1 MMNVHNRE
9 LRARAA
15 ELAAEYRGPA
25 RRLVLLY
32 CIVLAALTLGSSG
45 LNLVLDTRIDTTGGL
60 DGIGMRSILETIQQ
74 ILSYINQF
82 FGPFWSAGFLTAM
95 IAMVRGR
102 EPQVRDLTNGFRRT
116 FRVLFHVAFEATAAF
131 MLLVTAVNLALTI
144 FKLLPMGADFYEN
157 VAPILADPAFLT
169 PEGLLNE
176 ALISYPALVRSLM
189 PPMVLTAVIYLPIFA
204 MMAYGFR
211 LSLYLILT
219 TPIGAVAAHFV
230 SLRLMQGH
238 KWQLCRLDL
247 SWWWYYLLKEIISV
261 VGYLGVLLG
270 LLGIPLPLDA
280 TAMFFVSMAVRC
292 VLITLLSLW
301 KKCEVDASYVL
312 FYENVMPPEPEA
324 AEV

>member
-1 MMNVHNRE
+1 MNVHNRE

-102 EPQVRDLTNGFRRT
+102 EPQVRDLTNGFRRA

-131 MLLVTAVNLALTI
+131 MLLVAVVNLSS
-144 FKLLPMGADFYEN
+144 LLFLLSPMGAEFNELM
-157 VAPILADPAFLT
+157 APLLTDPNLITA
-169 PEGLLNE
+169 EGLLNE
-176 ALISYPALVRSLM
+176 ALISYQELSRLLL
-189 PPMVLTAVIYLPIFA
+189 PMLVLTAAIYLPLYTL
-204 MMAYGFR
+204 MAYSFR
-211 LSLYLILT
+211 LSLYLVMDLK
-219 TPIGAVAAHFV
+219 IGAIPAHFL
-230 SLRLMQGH
+230 SIRLMRGH
-238 KWQLCRLDL
+238 KWQLCKLDL
-247 SWWWYYLLKEIISV
+247 SWWWYYLLGAACWV
-261 VGYLGVLLG
+261 VGYLDLLLG
-270 LLGIPLPLDA
+270 LLGIPLPMNA
-280 TAMFFVSMAVRC
+280 TMMFFVTLAAYC
-292 VLITLLSLW
+292 VLFTLLSLW

-324 AEV
+324 AAE

>member
-1 MMNVHNRE
+1 MNVHNRE

-102 EPQVRDLTNGFRRT
+102 EPQVRDLTNGFRRA

-157 VAPILADPAFLT
+157 VAPILADPAILT

-189 PPMVLTAVIYLPIFA
+189 PPMVLTAVIYLPLYTL
-204 MMAYGFR
+204 MAYSFR
-211 LSLYLILT
+211 LSLYLVMDRN
-219 TPIGAVAAHFV
+219 IGAIPAHFL
-230 SLRLMQGH
+230 SIRLMRGH

-247 SWWWYYLLKEIISV
+247 SWWWYYLLGAACWV
-261 VGYLGVLLG
+261 VGYLDLLLG
-270 LLGIPLPLDA
+270 LLGIPLPMNA
-280 TAMFFVSMAVRC
+280 TMMFFVTLAAYC
-292 VLITLLSLW
+292 VLFTLLSLW

-312 FYENVMPPEPEA
+312 FYENIMPPEPEA
-324 AEV
+324 AEA

>member
-1 MMNVHNRE
+1 MNVHNRE

-15 ELAAEYRGPA
+15 ALAAEYRGSA

-32 CIVLAALTLGSSG
+32 CGVLAVLTLGSSG

-102 EPQVRDLTNGFRRT
+102 EPQVRDLTNGFRRA

-131 MLLVTAVNLALTI
+131 MLLVAVVNLSS
-144 FKLLPMGADFYEN
+144 LLFLLSPMGAEFNEIM
-157 VAPILADPAFLT
+157 APLLTDPNLLT
-169 PEGLLNE
+169 AEGLLNE
-176 ALISYPALVRSLM
+176 ALISYQELSRLLL
-189 PPMVLTAVIYLPIFA
+189 PMLVLTAAIYLPLYTL
-204 MMAYGFR
+204 MAYSFR
-211 LSLYLILT
+211 LSLYLVMDRN
-219 TPIGAVAAHFV
+219 IGAIPAHFL
-230 SLRLMQGH
+230 SIRLMRGH
-238 KWQLCRLDL
+238 KWQLCKLDL
-247 SWWWYYLLKEIISV
+247 SWWWYYLLGAACWV
-261 VGYLGVLLG
+261 VGYLDLLLG
-270 LLGIPLPLDA
+270 MLGIPLPMNA
-280 TAMFFVSMAVRC
+280 TVMFFVTLAAYC
-292 VLITLLSLW
+292 VLFTLLSMW

-324 AEV
+324 AEE

>member
-1 MMNVHNRE
+1 MNVHNRE

-15 ELAAEYRGPA
+15 ELAAEYREPA

-102 EPQVRDLTNGFRRT
+102 EPQVRDLTNGFRRA

-131 MLLVTAVNLALTI
+131 MLLVAVVNLSS
-144 FKLLPMGADFYEN
+144 LLFLLSPMGARFNELM
-157 VAPILADPAFLT
+157 APLLSDPNLITA
-169 PEGLLNE
+169 EGLLNE
-176 ALISYPALVRSLM
+176 SLISYQELSRLLL
-189 PPMVLTAVIYLPIFA
+189 PMLVLTAAIYLPLYTL
-204 MMAYGFR
+204 MAYSFR
-211 LSLYLILT
+211 LSLYLVMDRN
-219 TPIGAVAAHFV
+219 IGAIPAHFL
-230 SLRLMQGH
+230 SIRLMRGH
-238 KWQLCRLDL
+238 KWQLCKLDL
-247 SWWWYYLLKEIISV
+247 SWWWYYLLGAACWV
-261 VGYLGVLLG
+261 VGYLDLLLG
-270 LLGIPLPLDA
+270 LLGIPLRMNA
-280 TAMFFVSMAVRC
+280 TVMFFVTLAAYC
-292 VLITLLSLW
+292 VLFTLLSLW

-324 AEV
+324 AEE

>member
-1 MMNVHNRE
+1 MNLHNRE

-15 ELAAEYRGPA
+15 ELAAEYREPA

-45 LNLVLDTRIDTTGGL
+45 LNLMLDTRIDTTGGL

-102 EPQVRDLTNGFRRT
+102 EPQVRDLTNGFRRA

-131 MLLVTAVNLALTI
+131 MLLVAVVNLSS
-144 FKLLPMGADFYEN
+144 LLFLLSPMGAEFNELM
-157 VAPILADPAFLT
+157 APLLTDPNLLT
-169 PEGLLNE
+169 AEGLLNE
-176 ALISYPALVRSLM
+176 ALISYQELSRLLL
-189 PPMVLTAVIYLPIFA
+189 PMLVLTAAIYLPLYTL
-204 MMAYGFR
+204 MAYSFR
-211 LSLYLILT
+211 LSLYLVMDRN
-219 TPIGAVAAHFV
+219 IGAIPAHFL
-230 SLRLMQGH
+230 SIRLMRGH
-238 KWQLCRLDL
+238 KWQLCKLDL
-247 SWWWYYLLKEIISV
+247 SWWWYYLLGAACWV
-261 VGYLGVLLG
+261 VGYLDLLLG
-270 LLGIPLPLDA
+270 ILGIPLPMNA
-280 TAMFFVSMAVRC
+280 TVMFFVTLAAYC
-292 VLITLLSLW
+292 VLFTLLSLW

-324 AEV
+324 AEA

>member
-1 MMNVHNRE
+1 MNVHNRE

-15 ELAAEYRGPA
+15 ALAAEYRGPA

-102 EPQVRDLTNGFRRT
+102 EPQVRDLTNGFRRA

-131 MLLVTAVNLALTI
+131 MLLVAVVNLSS
-144 FKLLPMGADFYEN
+144 LLFLLSPMGAEFNELM
-157 VAPILADPAFLT
+157 APLLSDPNLITA
-169 PEGLLNE
+169 EGLLNE
-176 ALISYPALVRSLM
+176 TLISYQELSRLLL
-189 PPMVLTAVIYLPIFA
+189 PMLVLTAAIYLPLYTL
-204 MMAYGFR
+204 MAYSFR
-211 LSLYLILT
+211 LSLYLVMDRS
-219 TPIGAVAAHFV
+219 IGAIPAHFL
-230 SLRLMQGH
+230 SIRLMRGH
-238 KWQLCRLDL
+238 KWQLCKLDL
-247 SWWWYYLLKEIISV
+247 SWWWYYLLGAACWV
-261 VGYLGVLLG
+261 VGYLDLLLG
-270 LLGIPLPLDA
+270 LLGIPLPMNA
-280 TAMFFVSMAVRC
+280 TMMFFVTLAAYC
-292 VLITLLSLW
+292 VLFTLLSLW

>member
-1 MMNVHNRE
+1 MNVHNRE

-45 LNLVLDTRIDTTGGL
+45 LNLVLDTRIDSTGGL

-102 EPQVRDLTNGFRRT
+102 EPQVRDLTNGFRRV

-131 MLLVTAVNLALTI
+131 MLLVAVVNLSS
-144 FKLLPMGADFYEN
+144 LLFLLSPMGAEFNELM
-157 VAPILADPAFLT
+157 APLLTDPNLLT
-169 PEGLLNE
+169 AEGLLNE
-176 ALISYPALVRSLM
+176 ALISYQELSRLLL
-189 PPMVLTAVIYLPIFA
+189 PMLVLTAAIYLPLYTL
-204 MMAYGFR
+204 MAYSFR
-211 LSLYLILT
+211 LSLYLVMDRK
-219 TPIGAVAAHFV
+219 IGAIPAHFL
-230 SLRLMQGH
+230 SMRLMRGH
-238 KWQLCRLDL
+238 KWQLCKLDL
-247 SWWWYYLLKEIISV
+247 SWWWYYLLGAACWV
-261 VGYLGVLLG
+261 VGYLDLLLG
-270 LLGIPLPLDA
+270 MLGIPLPMNA
-280 TAMFFVSMAVRC
+280 TVMFFVTLAAYC
-292 VLITLLSLW
+292 VLFTLLSLW

-324 AEV
+324 AAE

>member
-1 MMNVHNRE
+1 MNVHNRE

-15 ELAAEYRGPA
+15 ELAAEYREPA

-102 EPQVRDLTNGFRRT
+102 EPQARDLTNGFRRA

-131 MLLVTAVNLALTI
+131 MLLVAVVNLSS
-144 FKLLPMGADFYEN
+144 LLFLLSPMGAEFNELM
-157 VAPILADPAFLT
+157 APLLTDPNLLT
-169 PEGLLNE
+169 AEGLLNE
-176 ALISYPALVRSLM
+176 ALISYQELSRLLL
-189 PPMVLTAVIYLPIFA
+189 PMLVLTAAIYLPLYTL
-204 MMAYGFR
+204 MAYSFR
-211 LSLYLILT
+211 LSLYLVMDRK
-219 TPIGAVAAHFV
+219 IGAIPAHFL
-230 SLRLMQGH
+230 SIRLMRGH
-238 KWQLCRLDL
+238 KWQLCKLDL
-247 SWWWYYLLKEIISV
+247 SWWWYYLLGAACWV
-261 VGYLGVLLG
+261 VGYLDLLLG
-270 LLGIPLPLDA
+270 LLGIPLPMNA
-280 TAMFFVSMAVRC
+280 TVMFFVTLAAYC
-292 VLITLLSLW
+292 VLFTLLSLW

-324 AEV
+324 AEE

>member
-1 MMNVHNRE
+1 MNVHNRE
-9 LRARAA
+9 LRTRAA

-32 CIVLAALTLGSSG
+32 CGVLAVLTLGSSG

-102 EPQVRDLTNGFRRT
+102 EPQVRDLTNGFRRA

-131 MLLVTAVNLALTI
+131 MLLVAVVNLSS
-144 FKLLPMGADFYEN
+144 LLFLLSPMGAEFNELM
-157 VAPILADPAFLT
+157 APLLTDPNLLT
-169 PEGLLNE
+169 AEGLLNE
-176 ALISYPALVRSLM
+176 ALISYQDLSRLLL
-189 PPMVLTAVIYLPIFA
+189 PMLVLTAAIYLPLYTL
-204 MMAYGFR
+204 MAYSFR
-211 LSLYLILT
+211 LSLYLVMDRN
-219 TPIGAVAAHFV
+219 IGAIPAHFL
-230 SLRLMQGH
+230 SIRLMRGH
-238 KWQLCRLDL
+238 KWQMCKLDL
-247 SWWWYYLLKEIISV
+247 SWWWYYLLGAACWV
-261 VGYLGVLLG
+261 VGYLDLLLG
-270 LLGIPLPLDA
+270 LLGIPLPMNA
-280 TAMFFVSMAVRC
+280 AVMFFVTLAAYC
-292 VLITLLSLW
+292 VLFTLLSLW

-324 AEV
+324 AAE

>member
-1 MMNVHNRE
+1 MNVHNRE

-102 EPQVRDLTNGFRRT
+102 EPQVRDLTNGFRRA

-131 MLLVTAVNLALTI
+131 MLLVAVVNLSS
-144 FKLLPMGADFYEN
+144 LLFLLSPMGAEFNELM
-157 VAPILADPAFLT
+157 APLLTDPNLITA
-169 PEGLLNE
+169 EGLLNE
-176 ALISYPALVRSLM
+176 ALISYQELSRLLL
-189 PPMVLTAVIYLPIFA
+189 PMLVLTAAIYLPLYTL
-204 MMAYGFR
+204 MAYSFR
-211 LSLYLILT
+211 LSLYLVMDRK
-219 TPIGAVAAHFV
+219 IGAIPAHFL
-230 SLRLMQGH
+230 SMRLMRGH
-238 KWQLCRLDL
+238 KWQLCKPDL
-247 SWWWYYLLKEIISV
+247 SWWWYYLLGAACWV
-261 VGYLGVLLG
+261 VGYLDLLLG
-270 LLGIPLPLDA
+270 LLGIPLPMNA
-280 TAMFFVSMAVRC
+280 TVMFFVTLAAYC
-292 VLITLLSLW
+292 VLFTLLSMW

-312 FYENVMPPEPEA
+312 FYETVMPPEPEA
-324 AEV
+324 AAE

>member
-1 MMNVHNRE
+1 MNVHNRE

-15 ELAAEYRGPA
+15 ELAAEYREPA

-102 EPQVRDLTNGFRRT
+102 EPQVRDLTNGFRRA

-131 MLLVTAVNLALTI
+131 MLLVAVVNLSS
-144 FKLLPMGADFYEN
+144 LLFLLSPMGARFNELM
-157 VAPILADPAFLT
+157 APLLSDPNLITA
-169 PEGLLNE
+169 EGLLNE
-176 ALISYPALVRSLM
+176 SLISYQELSRLLL
-189 PPMVLTAVIYLPIFA
+189 PMLVLTAAIYLPLYTL
-204 MMAYGFR
+204 MAYSFR
-211 LSLYLILT
+211 LSLYLVMDRN
-219 TPIGAVAAHFV
+219 IGAIPAHFL
-230 SLRLMQGH
+230 SIRLMRGH
-238 KWQLCRLDL
+238 KWQLCKLDL
-247 SWWWYYLLKEIISV
+247 SWWWYYLLGAACWV
-261 VGYLGVLLG
+261 VGYLDLLLG
-270 LLGIPLPLDA
+270 LLGIPLPMNA
-280 TAMFFVSMAVRC
+280 TVMFFVTLAAYC
-292 VLITLLSLW
+292 VLFTLLSLW

-324 AEV
+324 AEE

>member
-1 MMNVHNRE
+1 MNVHNRE

-102 EPQVRDLTNGFRRT
+102 EPQVRDLTNGFRRA

-131 MLLVTAVNLALTI
+131 MLLVAVVNLSS
-144 FKLLPMGADFYEN
+144 LLFLLSPMGAEFNELM
-157 VAPILADPAFLT
+157 APLLTDPNLITA
-169 PEGLLNE
+169 EGLLNE
-176 ALISYPALVRSLM
+176 ALISYQELSRLLL
-189 PPMVLTAVIYLPIFA
+189 PMLVLTAAIYLPLCTL
-204 MMAYGFR
+204 MAYSFR
-211 LSLYLILT
+211 MSLYLVMDRK
-219 TPIGAVAAHFV
+219 IGAIPAHFL
-230 SLRLMQGH
+230 SIRLMRGH
-238 KWQLCRLDL
+238 KWQLCKLDL
-247 SWWWYYLLKEIISV
+247 SWWWYYLLGAACWM
-261 VGYLGVLLG
+261 VGYLDLLLG
-270 LLGIPLPLDA
+270 LLGIPLPMNA
-280 TAMFFVSMAVRC
+280 TVMFFVTLAAYC
-292 VLITLLSLW
+292 VLFTLLSLW

-324 AEV
+324 AAE

>member
-1 MMNVHNRE
+1 MNLHNRE

-15 ELAAEYRGPA
+15 ELAAENREPA

-32 CIVLAALTLGSSG
+32 CGVLAALTLGSSG

-102 EPQVRDLTNGFRRT
+102 EPQVRDLANGFRRA

-131 MLLVTAVNLALTI
+131 MLLVAVVNLSS
-144 FKLLPMGADFYEN
+144 LLFLLSPMGAEFNELM
-157 VAPILADPAFLT
+157 APLLTDPNLLT
-169 PEGLLNE
+169 AEGLLNE
-176 ALISYPALVRSLM
+176 ALVSYQELSRLLL
-189 PPMVLTAVIYLPIFA
+189 PMLVLTAAIYLPLYTL
-204 MMAYGFR
+204 MAYSFR
-211 LSLYLILT
+211 LSLYLVMDRK
-219 TPIGAVAAHFV
+219 IGAIPAHFL
-230 SLRLMQGH
+230 SIRLMRGH
-238 KWQLCRLDL
+238 KWRLCKLDL
-247 SWWWYYLLKEIISV
+247 SWWWYYLLGAACWV
-261 VGYLGVLLG
+261 VGYLDLLLG
-270 LLGIPLPLDA
+270 MLGIPLPMNA
-280 TAMFFVSMAVRC
+280 TVMFFVTLAAYC
-292 VLITLLSLW
+292 VLFTLLSLW

-324 AEV
+324 AEE

>member
-1 MMNVHNRE
+1 MNVHNRE

-102 EPQVRDLTNGFRRT
+102 EPQVRDLTNGFRRA

-131 MLLVTAVNLALTI
+131 MLLVAVVNLSS
-144 FKLLPMGADFYEN
+144 LLFLLSPMGAEFNELM
-157 VAPILADPAFLT
+157 APLLTDPNLITA
-169 PEGLLNE
+169 EGLLNE
-176 ALISYPALVRSLM
+176 TLISYQELSRLLL
-189 PPMVLTAVIYLPIFA
+189 PMLVLTAAIYLPLYTL
-204 MMAYGFR
+204 MAYSFR
-211 LSLYLILT
+211 LSLYLVMDRN
-219 TPIGAVAAHFV
+219 IGAIPAHFL
-230 SLRLMQGH
+230 SIRLMRGH
-238 KWQLCRLDL
+238 KWQLCKLDL
-247 SWWWYYLLKEIISV
+247 SWWWYYLLGAACWV
-261 VGYLGVLLG
+261 VGYLDLLLG
-270 LLGIPLPLDA
+270 LLGIPLPMNA
-280 TAMFFVSMAVRC
+280 TVMFFVTLAAYC
-292 VLITLLSLW
+292 VLFTLLSLW

-324 AEV
+324 AEA

>member
-1 MMNVHNRE
+1 MNVHNRE

-15 ELAAEYRGPA
+15 ELAAEYREPA

-74 ILSYINQF
+74 ILSYINQI

-102 EPQVRDLTNGFRRT
+102 EPQVRDLTNGFRRA

-131 MLLVTAVNLALTI
+131 MLLVAVVNLSS
-144 FKLLPMGADFYEN
+144 LLFLLSPMGAEFNELM
-157 VAPILADPAFLT
+157 APLLTDPNLLT
-169 PEGLLNE
+169 AEGLLNE
-176 ALISYPALVRSLM
+176 ALISYQELSRLLL
-189 PPMVLTAVIYLPIFA
+189 PMLVLTAAIYLPLYTL
-204 MMAYGFR
+204 MAYSFR
-211 LSLYLILT
+211 LSLYLVMDRK
-219 TPIGAVAAHFV
+219 IGAIPAHFL
-230 SLRLMQGH
+230 SIRLMRGH
-238 KWQLCRLDL
+238 KWQLCKLDL
-247 SWWWYYLLKEIISV
+247 SWWWYYLLGAACWV
-261 VGYLGVLLG
+261 VGYLDLLLG
-270 LLGIPLPLDA
+270 LLGIPLPMNA
-280 TAMFFVSMAVRC
+280 TVMFFVTLAAYC
-292 VLITLLSLW
+292 VLFTLLSLW

-324 AEV
+324 AEE

>member
-1 MMNVHNRE
+1 MNVHNRE

-102 EPQVRDLTNGFRRT
+102 EPQARDLTNGFRRA

-131 MLLVTAVNLALTI
+131 MLLVAVVNLSS
-144 FKLLPMGADFYEN
+144 LLFLLSPMGAEFNELM
-157 VAPILADPAFLT
+157 APLLTDPNLITA
-169 PEGLLNE
+169 EGLLNE
-176 ALISYPALVRSLM
+176 ALISYQELSRLLL
-189 PPMVLTAVIYLPIFA
+189 PMLVLTAAIYLPLYTL
-204 MMAYGFR
+204 MAYSFR
-211 LSLYLILT
+211 LSLYLVMDRS
-219 TPIGAVAAHFV
+219 IGAIPAHFL
-230 SLRLMQGH
+230 SIRLMRGH
-238 KWQLCRLDL
+238 KWQLCKLDL
-247 SWWWYYLLKEIISV
+247 SWWWYYLLGAACWV
-261 VGYLGVLLG
+261 VGYLDLLLG

-280 TAMFFVSMAVRC
+280 TVMFFVTLAAYC
-292 VLITLLSLW
+292 VLFTLLSLW

-324 AEV
+324 AV

>member
-1 MMNVHNRE
+1 MNVHNRE

-102 EPQVRDLTNGFRRT
+102 EPQVRDLTNGFRRA

-131 MLLVTAVNLALTI
+131 MLLVAVVNLSS
-144 FKLLPMGADFYEN
+144 LLFLLSPMGAEFNELM
-157 VAPILADPAFLT
+157 APLLTDPNLITA
-169 PEGLLNE
+169 EGLLNE
-176 ALISYPALVRSLM
+176 TLISYQELSRLLL
-189 PPMVLTAVIYLPIFA
+189 PMLVLTAAIYLPLYTL
-204 MMAYGFR
+204 MAYSFR
-211 LSLYLILT
+211 LSLYLVMDRS
-219 TPIGAVAAHFV
+219 IGAIPAHFL
-230 SLRLMQGH
+230 SIRLMRGH
-238 KWQLCRLDL
+238 KWQLCKLDL
-247 SWWWYYLLKEIISV
+247 SWWWYYLLGAACWV
-261 VGYLGVLLG
+261 VGYLDLLLG
-270 LLGIPLPLDA
+270 LLGIPLPMNA
-280 TAMFFVSMAVRC
+280 TVMFFVTLAAYC
-292 VLITLLSLW
+292 VLFTLLSLW

-324 AEV
+324 AEE

>member
-1 MMNVHNRE
+1 MNVHNRE
-9 LRARAA
+9 LRARAS

-102 EPQVRDLTNGFRRT
+102 EPQVRDLTNGFRRA
-116 FRVLFHVAFEATAAF
+116 FRILFHVAFEATAAF
-131 MLLVTAVNLALTI
+131 MLLVAVVNLSS
-144 FKLLPMGADFYEN
+144 LLFLLSPMGAEFNELM
-157 VAPILADPAFLT
+157 APLLTDPNLITA
-169 PEGLLNE
+169 EGLLNE
-176 ALISYPALVRSLM
+176 ALISYQELSRLLL
-189 PPMVLTAVIYLPIFA
+189 PMLVLTAAIYLPLYTL
-204 MMAYGFR
+204 MAYSFR
-211 LSLYLILT
+211 LSLYLVMDRN
-219 TPIGAVAAHFV
+219 IGAIPAHFL
-230 SLRLMQGH
+230 SIRLMRGH
-238 KWQLCRLDL
+238 KWQLCKLDL
-247 SWWWYYLLKEIISV
+247 SWWWYYLLGAACWV
-261 VGYLGVLLG
+261 VGYLDLLLG
-270 LLGIPLPLDA
+270 LLGIPLPMNA
-280 TAMFFVSMAVRC
+280 TMMFFVTLAAYC
-292 VLITLLSLW
+292 VLFTLLSLW

-324 AEV
+324 AEE